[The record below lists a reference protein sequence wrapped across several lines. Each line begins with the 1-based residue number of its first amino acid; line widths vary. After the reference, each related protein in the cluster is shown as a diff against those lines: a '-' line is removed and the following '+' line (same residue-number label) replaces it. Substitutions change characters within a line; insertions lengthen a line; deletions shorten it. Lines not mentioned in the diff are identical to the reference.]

1 MFFGERFERFV
12 SKLDTTFKQNFKHQK
27 TKEKKKLQ
35 GQEKNMIHS
44 ASILEETLPQSLVLA
59 FTYQQLNEDSF
70 SEVHLALLNIKMYF
84 RL

>member
-1 MFFGERFERFV
+1 
-12 SKLDTTFKQNFKHQK
+12 
-27 TKEKKKLQ
+27 
-35 GQEKNMIHS
+35 MIHS